1 MTEKNKNKSLSSES
15 LSPVGTSND
24 ESIKKFKKVFE
35 KNKNKTKEPEEKAN
49 SQDVL
54 SHHRPRTDHELE
66 THNTQRNFY
75 VNDGIIYFY
84 FYF

>member
-1 MTEKNKNKSLSSES
+1 MSSES
-15 LSPVGTSND
+15 SSPVGTSND
-24 ESIKKFKKVFE
+24 ESIKKFTKVFE

-54 SHHRPRTDHELE
+54 SHHHPRTEHELE
-66 THNTQRNFY
+66 TQNRRRNFY
-75 VNDGIIYFY
+75 VNEGIIYFY